1 MPGQLL
7 VTLSII
13 LLSIIFL
20 REIDEKLEIKYIL
33 FILIFDYFCCYYKV
47 DICNIFHH
55 TNFNWIKIVWYKETV

>member
-20 REIDEKLEIKYIL
+20 REIDEKLEIKYFYL
-33 FILIFDYFCCYYKV
+33 SLYLI
-47 DICNIFHH
+47 IFAV
-55 TNFNWIKIVWYKETV
+55 TTKLIYM